1 MPHLPFDGNTLRLR
15 QWRRN
20 PERVHNPKL
29 AKFEYD
35 PDVESGGLTIDTS
48 DGPVDLVAVER
59 VMRGFPTPVTIAD
72 MEQVY
77 RLLPIGQ
84 APIPLV
90 DIERI
95 AIGLG
100 VKPDAVERKI
110 ERIKVRMLHG
120 DR

>member
-1 MPHLPFDGNTLRLR
+1 MPHTPFDGNALRLR
-15 QWRRN
+15 QRR
-20 PERVHNPKL
+20 PDPTRVHN
-29 AKFEYD
+29 AQWIKFEYD
-35 PDVESGGLTIDTS
+35 PDVESAGLTIDTS
-48 DGPVDLVAVER
+48 EGPVDLVAVER

-77 RLLPIGQ
+77 RLLPIGT